1 MSSEELALG
10 ITAVVLVLMGL
21 MGTVVFGV
29 WRSGRTVGQITSKL
43 DNIEAA
49 LHTYAKTNDDRLTRA
64 EDETAKAH
72 GRVDTH
78 LEGHPD

>member
-1 MSSEELALG
+1 MTQELVLGIAALAL
-10 ITAVVLVLMGL
+10 VLVGMA
-21 MGTVVFGV
+21 GTVFFWV
-29 WRSGRTVGQITSKL
+29 WRSGKSIGTITAKL
-43 DNIEAA
+43 DGIESA
-49 LHTYAKTNDDRLTRA
+49 LHSYAKTNDDRLTRA